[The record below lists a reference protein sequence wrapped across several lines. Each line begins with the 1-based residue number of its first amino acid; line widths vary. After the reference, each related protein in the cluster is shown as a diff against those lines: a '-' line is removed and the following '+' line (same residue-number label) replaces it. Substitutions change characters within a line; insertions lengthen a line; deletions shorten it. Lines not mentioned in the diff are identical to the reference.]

1 MPRFTGRQAR
11 SGSAYEIRFGCNCDC
26 GNGRRP
32 DGRLPPRQPK
42 HHGKRHVAATP
53 CVERPTRF
61 DWDFLWSAGN
71 VPRANGCAPAVYQ
84 NGKFIGQDPDPN
96 VRLQLS
102 RDPAEGDP
110 SQWR

>member
-1 MPRFTGRQAR
+1 MK
-11 SGSAYEIRFGCNCDC
+11 SALIAIAAMLVALAGASAA
-26 GNGRRP
+26 
-32 DGRLPPRQPK
+32 PK
-42 HHGKRHVAATP
+42 HHGKRHVAAAS

-61 DWDFLWSAGN
+61 DWDFLWSEGN

-110 SQWR
+110 SLWR

>member
-1 MPRFTGRQAR
+1 MK
-11 SGSAYEIRFGCNCDC
+11 SALIAIAAMLVALAGASAA
-26 GNGRRP
+26 
-32 DGRLPPRQPK
+32 PK
-42 HHGKRHVAATP
+42 HHGKRPVAATP

-61 DWDFLWSAGN
+61 DWDFLWSEGN

-96 VRLQLS
+96 VRLELS
-102 RDPAEGDP
+102 RNPAEGDP